1 MKDVCNTNAINIPIH
16 NGSNPR
22 VNRAGP
28 INGITMNVIS
38 IKSNIKPSKNINNNT
53 IMSVKILSSGNSIK
67 NLWMKSSP
75 PKPLKTKEN
84 RVAPIRIIK
93 TILVSLIES

>member
-28 INGITMNVIS
+28 TNGITMNVIS
-38 IKSNIKPSKNINNNT
+38 IKSNINQVRT
-53 IMSVKILSSGNSIK
+53 L
-67 NLWMKSSP
+67 
-75 PKPLKTKEN
+75 
-84 RVAPIRIIK
+84 IIVQ
-93 TILVSLIES
+93 L